1 MFEIKFNA
9 PTPIYGVTLQS
20 TVHNLLPYIF
30 FQLWRTQSH
39 IFKLFDLGT
48 SMATERYEPHNSEL
62 KTRIKPDIISHKTPQ
77 LFNQKL

>member
-9 PTPIYGVTLQS
+9 PAPIYGVILQS
-20 TVHNLLPYIF
+20 TSIWLFPRTLTVTHPPQHNLLPYIF

-48 SMATERYEPHNSEL
+48 SMATERYEPYNSEL
-62 KTRIKPDIISHKTPQ
+62 KTRI
-77 LFNQKL
+77 